1 MGTYGNQRTTDLDQ
15 GSKTRPTSP
24 PVLHPCSQLFL
35 RVTPTKDLDI
45 FVSIGTMQQGFVG
58 DWAIVPPMK
67 EEKKEKEKE
76 KRNKEF

>member
-1 MGTYGNQRTTDLDQ
+1 M
-15 GSKTRPTSP
+15 
-24 PVLHPCSQLFL
+24 V
-35 RVTPTKDLDI
+35 
-45 FVSIGTMQQGFVG
+45 VSIGTMQQGFVG